1 MSLFKLSG
9 VLTIRAINGSRGT
22 FNVGRLITPIGDFA
36 VKSPAIEEYEP
47 GKYEG
52 EFGVSR
58 IYPSHYFAHGRLVVE
73 VRADVAS
80 IALASI
86 ADLPTEEQA
95 PMEEQDPASEKL
107 VPPAPGATPVE
118 PQTPVVADAE
128 PAVDARAPAGHVA
141 SATSSEKS
149 FQDLFGELWPLQDR
163 VKLDPTVDRMQFR
176 AQRDALKEMGY
187 RFQPLGQVWEKA

>member
-9 VLTIRAINGSRGT
+9 VLTIRAINGSRGM
-22 FNVGRLITPIGDFA
+22 FNVGRLMTPIGDFA

-86 ADLPTEEQA
+86 ADLPKEDQV
-95 PMEEQDPASEKL
+95 PIEEQDPASEKL
-107 VPPAPGATPVE
+107 TSPAPAAIQVDS
-118 PQTPVVADAE
+118 QLQAVDAE
-128 PAVDARAPAGHVA
+128 VAADARAPSGEVA
-141 SATSSEKS
+141 SASPAAKS
-149 FQDLFGELWPLQDR
+149 FEELFGDLWPLQDR
-163 VKLDPTVDRMQFR
+163 VKLDPTVDRMRFR
-176 AQRDALKEMGY
+176 AQRDVLKDMGY